1 VWLIEEPENCIHPLN
16 QETVIQ
22 SLRSVYDGQVL
33 VATHSPAI
41 LWLVRPENILM
52 FQNTRKIGAKIIP
65 GDKHPR
71 LVDWKG
77 DPNMATLFAAGVLE

>member
-1 VWLIEEPENCIHPLN
+1 
-16 QETVIQ
+16 
-22 SLRSVYDGQVL
+22 
-33 VATHSPAI
+33 
-41 LWLVRPENILM
+41 M